1 MPFQDVRLPGGR
13 IPDSGRLVPTS
24 GDDPLTVGEK
34 RDGPDRSR
42 VLTQGKQLGGAR
54 SIPYLFSPI
63 RAGGDNLAAIRRVRD
78 GSNATTM
85 APQDADS
92 LSTRTIPHT

>member
-1 MPFQDVRLPGGR
+1 MPFQDVQQLPGGR

-42 VLTQGKQLGGAR
+42 VSFEREQFLAGFCISDLRGM
-54 SIPYLFSPI
+54 I
-63 RAGGDNLAAIRRVRD
+63 RTPGSDPLAIRRVSHGQNRP
-78 GSNATTM
+78 GVSAK
-85 APQDADS
+85 
-92 LSTRTIPHT
+92 RH